1 MPALVCASFKSLY
14 HMLIIFSFPNLQAT
28 DKYKKIA
35 PEDEVEKRYLSSN
48 FKVKPLQL
56 YDDDD
61 GYHNTR

>member
-1 MPALVCASFKSLY
+1 
-14 HMLIIFSFPNLQAT
+14 MLIIFSFPNLQAT
-28 DKYKKIA
+28 DKYKTIA

-56 YDDDD
+56 YDDN